1 MNKVENYLLGMDC
14 GTTNIKAVI
23 IGEDGT
29 VAAEADALTFCT
41 IQASVCERPLLPFT
55 GSAPRG
61 VFIDK
66 AMVIC

>member
-1 MNKVENYLLGMDC
+1 ME
-14 GTTNIKAVI
+14 T
-23 IGEDGT
+23 
-29 VAAEADALTFCT
+29 EADALTFCT